1 MSSDAF
7 VYILECADGTLY
19 TGWTHDLDARLK
31 SHNGGKTGAKYTRSR
46 QPVRLVYSERRE
58 NKSAALRRE
67 IEIKALTRQAK
78 LALIES
84 AKE

>member
-46 QPVRLVYSERRE
+46 
-58 NKSAALRRE
+58 
-67 IEIKALTRQAK
+67 
-78 LALIES
+78 
-84 AKE
+84 